1 MAVPEN
7 TRGFR
12 DVGTCEAISLARD
25 LELIANPIAPG
36 VFSNTATAR
45 DQRD

>member
-12 DVGTCEAISLARD
+12 DIGTCGARSLASN
-25 LELIANPIAPG
+25 LELLANPIAPG

-45 DQRD
+45 DRRD